1 MVAGSEWAIQIK
13 ELRVPFKFILMN
25 LYSTRRVEMMVET
38 SKTYPAR
45 HGSCLRM
52 QCIFRDNFT
61 SRFSQIFAFMLSL
74 LFFSLAQVL
83 TAGPWCPLWHNMYQN
98 TMYDPSAPIKLA
110 DGTWHMV
117 KCFFFFQ
124 RPPPHIPSA
133 FLSQEAGT
141 SILIL
146 PLKRVSSTSVS
157 VPFTPGSRSPSP
169 ASPHP
174 VFLFHRCGSFQ
185 MVVVAGATTPR
196 QTFSTGRSIRRF
208 RNSVRISAS
217 NI

>member
-1 MVAGSEWAIQIK
+1 
-13 ELRVPFKFILMN
+13 MN

-169 ASPHP
+169 APPIPFSFSIVAAVSRWLWWLVPLLLARPFPLVGASAASETRCVSPP
-174 VFLFHRCGSFQ
+174 ATYSFA
-185 MVVVAGATTPR
+185 V
-196 QTFSTGRSIRRF
+196 S
-208 RNSVRISAS
+208 
-217 NI
+217 